1 MALWND
7 KDSTTPGATPART
20 AGNTVTELGA
30 RTGTDKPAEPAADA
44 TRRAARPEAKE
55 SLIAAELTIEG
66 KIQGAGNVRLAG
78 RFKGDVHVDG
88 NVSIDPGAHVEGGVQ
103 AHSVVVGGELTGNI
117 DKARH
122 VDVLQTGV
130 VVGDVKAD
138 TISVAA
144 GSRMRG
150 HVEFGWA
157 EGSATRILPNRGSGQ
172 GS

>member
-7 KDSTTPGATPART
+7 KDSPTTGATPAARS
-20 AGNTVTELGA
+20 NTVADLA
-30 RTGTDKPAEPAADA
+30 PRNADKPAETASDAA
-44 TRRAARPEAKE
+44 RRAPRPEAKE

-88 NVSIDPGAHVEGGVQ
+88 NVSIDPGAHIEGGVQ

-122 VDVLQTGV
+122 VDVLQSGV
-130 VVGDVKAD
+130 VIGDVKAD

-150 HVEFGWA
+150 HVEFGWG
-157 EGSATRILPNRGSGQ
+157 EGSAPRLVSNRGSGQ
-172 GS
+172 GT

>member
-7 KDSTTPGATPART
+7 KDSTTTGATTPAARS
-20 AGNTVTELGA
+20 NTVTDLA
-30 RTGTDKPAEPAADA
+30 PRSADKPAEAAADA
-44 TRRAARPEAKE
+44 ARRAPRPEAKE

-88 NVSIDPGAHVEGGVQ
+88 NVSIDPGAHIEGGVQ

-122 VDVLQTGV
+122 VDVLQSGV

-150 HVEFGWA
+150 HVEFGWN
-157 EGSATRILPNRGSGQ
+157 EGSATRLVPTRGSGQ
-172 GS
+172 GT